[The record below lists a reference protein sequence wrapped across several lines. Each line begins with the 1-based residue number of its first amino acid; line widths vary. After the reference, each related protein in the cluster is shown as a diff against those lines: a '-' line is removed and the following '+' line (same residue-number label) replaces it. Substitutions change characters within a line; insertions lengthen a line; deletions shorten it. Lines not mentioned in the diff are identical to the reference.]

1 MEVRKDLM
9 IKRKVTRRHDRTRH
23 ARNTI
28 SIVKH
33 CALHSRERNED
44 RKSVF
49 PPFLNTNTH
58 SAYACVRAW
67 VDRRRCVCVC
77 ACARVQCAGQ
87 SGLLGSLA
95 TSSSSALL
103 RHSLSILFYTYIGA
117 LSFSL
122 SYSPGR
128 RASASHF
135 DLHTVSRFS

>member
-77 ACARVQCAGQ
+77 VRA
-87 SGLLGSLA
+87 LEF
-95 TSSSSALL
+95 SALVNRGCL
-103 RHSLSILFYTYIGA
+103 AHSRRVAAALFYVTVYRFYFI
-117 LSFSL
+117 
-122 SYSPGR
+122 
-128 RASASHF
+128 
-135 DLHTVSRFS
+135 HT